1 MTRPLTIVAEAAQG
15 FEGDPMIA
23 RLLVHAAAAATADIV
38 KFQLVFADEIAVPGY
53 QYYELFRQL
62 EMSRDDWRS
71 VADVARVRQIG
82 LAFDVYG
89 ARSLALALECRP
101 AVLKVHA
108 TDFFNTPLMDAA
120 LEAAPQTH
128 LSVGGIRPEEVST
141 LIARY
146 PGAVL
151 DRLTLL
157 VGFQAEPTA
166 TADNHL
172 ARLGA
177 WRTAFPSLHLGFM
190 DHADGDADEAA
201 WLGVLALP
209 YGVTVVEKHLTL
221 GRDLQ
226 LEDFV
231 SALDPEPFARY
242 AERVRRAA
250 IAIGAARL
258 DLTER
263 ELTYRRKALKV
274 VVAGTALP
282 AGAIVRAAD
291 VSLLRAPLAPEREPI
306 LRIDAV
312 VGQRITQNVE
322 ARSPIY
328 RDVLG

>member
-38 KFQLVFADEIAVPGY
+38 KFQLVLADELAVPGY

-62 EMSRDDWRS
+62 EMSRDDWHS
-71 VADVARVRQIG
+71 VADVAHARRIG
-82 LAFDVYG
+82 VAFDVYG
-89 ARSLALALECRP
+89 PRSLALALECGP
-101 AVLKVHA
+101 AALKVHA
-108 TDFFNTPLMDAA
+108 TDFFNIPLMDAA
-120 LEAAPQTH
+120 LEASTQVY

-146 PGAVL
+146 SGALL

-172 ARLGA
+172 ARLSA
-177 WRTAFPSLHLGFM
+177 WRTAFPSIRLGFM

-250 IAIGAARL
+250 LAIGDARL

-263 ELTYRRKALKV
+263 ELIYRRKALKV
-274 VVAGTALP
+274 VVATNALP
-282 AGAIVRAAD
+282 AGAIVGRAD
-291 VSLLRAPLAPEREPI
+291 VSLLRAPLTDGREPFH
-306 LRIDAV
+306 RIDAV
-312 VGQRITQNVE
+312 VGRRITSVVQAGGPLYADGLE
-322 ARSPIY
+322 
-328 RDVLG
+328 